1 MTRKR
6 KFCDATNPAPR
17 KRRAQAVN
25 NQRNKHEHTS
35 NNDVSHELLSLYYPR
50 IVSLR
55 QFLLSSL
62 ASSSTSRRRRLS
74 AYGIDGQAG
83 TKTPHLFD
91 STLVGVFPEPELAVQ
106 ESRQRDFI
114 AFTESQQRSTDGTN
128 GSTQSGRFTEVSGL
142 SSTMSLIPDY
152 VSISDLDVLTG
163 SGCRIC
169 HLDAL

>member
-1 MTRKR
+1 
-6 KFCDATNPAPR
+6 
-17 KRRAQAVN
+17 V
-25 NQRNKHEHTS
+25 
-35 NNDVSHELLSLYYPR
+35 
-50 IVSLR
+50 
-55 QFLLSSL
+55 
-62 ASSSTSRRRRLS
+62 S

-128 GSTQSGRFTEVSGL
+128 GSTQSGCFTEVSGL
-142 SSTMSLIPDY
+142 SSPMTLIPGY
-152 VSISDLDVLTG
+152 VTISDLDVLTG
-163 SGCRIC
+163 LGCGIC